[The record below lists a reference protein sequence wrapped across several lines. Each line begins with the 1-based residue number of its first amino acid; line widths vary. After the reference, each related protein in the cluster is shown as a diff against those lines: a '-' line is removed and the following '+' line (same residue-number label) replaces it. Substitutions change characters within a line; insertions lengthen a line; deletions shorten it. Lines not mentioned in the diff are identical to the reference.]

1 MIALAIKL
9 LLAHVI
15 GDFVLQPDSW
25 VKDKKEKTFRS
36 PYFYLHGLIHFIALL
51 FLLEFNMGYIM
62 PIIIIV
68 ISHLIIDLVKLSLDN
83 EKNSRRLFF
92 MDQFAHLLV
101 ISLVVNYY
109 REGEFGMVELFST
122 ANLLFALAV
131 FSVSIVS
138 AILMRVIMSK
148 WAMDDVRAEDAL
160 QNAGKY
166 IGILERLFVF
176 GFILVNQWSAI
187 GFLITAKSVF
197 RFGDLSR
204 AKNRK
209 LTEYILIGTLI
220 SFGLAIVI
228 AMGYKYILAL
238 I

>member
-25 VKDKKEKTFRS
+25 VKDKNEKTFRS

-228 AMGYKYILAL
+228 AMGYKYILTL